1 MSLSCMGLS
10 YKGLSTWVCPT
21 KGCPHGFVLHGF
33 VLHGFVLHGPS
44 STVSGP
50 FSYPTGGIP
59 TDRNSTSNSTGSG
72 CVGLW
77 QHPRYMAAKKN
88 TPVHFICYTRQ
99 PHAMQWYKASA
110 DGEEFH
116 ALDQSSDRFSIKNT
130 NDYINFTIFRINY
143 EDNGIYVC
151 DSKNFTEEKRQP
163 HLCGTELRVMSRSN
177 IQQIQNRNTLKDTII
192 IIQTILLVIFIS
204 VPMLLF
210 LEKGDGKESP
220 EEDHTY
226 EGLEVEQI
234 ATYEDIT
241 PFRDMKAKWTVGEHP
256 GEE

>member
-1 MSLSCMGLS
+1 MGLS
-10 YKGLSTWVCPT
+10 YTGLSYTGLSYTGLSYTGPCP
-21 KGCPHGFVLHGF
+21 LSQA
-33 VLHGFVLHGPS
+33 PS
-44 STVSGP
+44 PILQVGSQQ
-50 FSYPTGGIP
+50 TG
-59 TDRNSTSNSTGSG
+59 T
-72 CVGLW
+72 
-77 QHPRYMAAKKN
+77 A
-88 TPVHFICYTRQ
+88 PVTAQ
-99 PHAMQWYKASA
+99 PHAMQWYKAPA
-110 DGEEFH
+110 DGEEFQ
-116 ALDQSSDRFSIKNT
+116 ALDQSSDRFSIKST
-130 NDYINFTIFRINY
+130 NDYINFTIFRISY

-151 DSKNFTEEKRQP
+151 DSKNLTEEKRQP
-163 HLCGTELRVMSRSN
+163 YLCGTELRVMSRSN